1 MSFSLRNVEKW
12 DIMEVGLLGMG
23 GRKMCE
29 NQHNN
34 KSTKRKSSRTNLQT
48 FGESRNRGRRVTSSR
63 EGRIKNGKPTGNP
76 PEE

>member
-1 MSFSLRNVEKW
+1 
-12 DIMEVGLLGMG
+12 
-23 GRKMCE
+23 MCE